1 MSKSVGHRRAEPSG
15 EGIFRLIVESVSTYS
30 IFAINLEG
38 RILSWNKGSELLFG
52 YTEERIIGK
61 DFTLLYT
68 PEDRRQGEPEREME
82 KARSDGEIGK
92 AREVGKELW
101 HVREDGS
108 RLWVSSSLNP
118 LNDAAGNLIGYVKVT
133 VDATER
139 KQAEYALKE
148 GEAEFRAIFEMAGT
162 GKAEADLST
171 GRILRVNQ
179 KLCEIT
185 GYSAEELTRM
195 TIQELIRPEDWKKDL
210 STFQHMARKNA
221 EYAFEKRYRRK
232 DGGDVWAHV
241 NVVAL
246 YDDKGN
252 PTRLIASVEEI
263 TGRKQAEAEREEA
276 LTRERMARS
285 ESEDASRSKDEFIA
299 MVSHELRSPL
309 NAILGWTRILRQGR
323 PDEELYHRATEIIE
337 RSARMQSQ
345 LIEDL
350 MDTARMVRGKLKL
363 EVRPVNLM
371 TVIEKAMDIVRP
383 ATDAKGI
390 VIEAKLDRDAGQI
403 TGDPDRLQQV
413 VWNLLSNA
421 VKFTNE
427 GGRVEVILRRVDPCV
442 EIIVRDTGCGI
453 SREFLP
459 QVFERYH
466 QADASGGRR
475 KGGLGLGLALVRQL
489 VEMHGGSVMAESAG
503 EGEGATFTVKLP
515 VRAIYTADSERAAQS
530 VSQAKSLAGVWAI
543 VVDDEANARELITS
557 VLESYGARVTAFS
570 SAGETLD
577 HLMAHSTSQPDV
589 LVCDLAMPGEDGF
602 SLIHK
607 LREWERTRPSVIP
620 AVALTAFG
628 RAEDRTRALYAGFQ
642 MHITKPVEPVELAV
656 VVKSL
661 IERGWR
667 SKANMGRAK

>member
-1 MSKSVGHRRAEPSG
+1 
-15 EGIFRLIVESVSTYS
+15 
-30 IFAINLEG
+30 
-38 RILSWNKGSELLFG
+38 
-52 YTEERIIGK
+52 
-61 DFTLLYT
+61 
-68 PEDRRQGEPEREME
+68 
-82 KARSDGEIGK
+82 
-92 AREVGKELW
+92 
-101 HVREDGS
+101 
-108 RLWVSSSLNP
+108 
-118 LNDAAGNLIGYVKVT
+118 
-133 VDATER
+133 
-139 KQAEYALKE
+139 
-148 GEAEFRAIFEMAGT
+148 
-162 GKAEADLST
+162 
-171 GRILRVNQ
+171 
-179 KLCEIT
+179 
-185 GYSAEELTRM
+185 
-195 TIQELIRPEDWKKDL
+195 
-210 STFQHMARKNA
+210 
-221 EYAFEKRYRRK
+221 
-232 DGGDVWAHV
+232 
-241 NVVAL
+241 VVAL
-246 YDDKGN
+246 YDDEGS

-323 PDEELYHRATEIIE
+323 PDEELYQRATEIIE

-350 MDTARMVRGKLKL
+350 MDTARIVRGKLKL

-390 VIEAKLDRDAGQI
+390 TIESQLDRDAGQI

-442 EIIVRDTGCGI
+442 EIIVRDSGCGI
-453 SREFLP
+453 SQQFLP
-459 QVFERYH
+459 LVFERYH

-489 VEMHGGSVMAESAG
+489 VEMHGGAVTAESDG
-503 EGEGATFTVKLP
+503 EGKGATFTVKLP
-515 VRAIYTADSERAAQS
+515 VRAIYTADSERAALR

-543 VVDDEANARELITS
+543 VVDDEANARDLIAS
-557 VLESYGARVTAFS
+557 VLESYGARVSAFS
-570 SAGETLD
+570 SAGEALNFLTD
-577 HLMAHSTSQPDV
+577 MTTSRPDV

-607 LREWERTRPSVIP
+607 LREWERPRHSVMP

-656 VVKSL
+656 VVRSL
-661 IERGWR
+661 IDRGWK
-667 SKANMGRAK
+667 SKANSGRVK